1 MTVALKA
8 PARVLLVVVGLSL
21 LGYAAWKYG
30 CLAGVL
36 RPSQAPAG
44 AGSPEAR
51 PPRGAKVTLDFLYT
65 TEKERWLKAALEE
78 FAKASPDVFVNAKGV
93 GTIESIRLIADG
105 KEKPA
110 IWSPADE
117 VAINLLETEWQL
129 QKGPSI
135 VERSGDLAPQ
145 PLLVTPLVVIAWEER
160 AKALAKAGKGDPSD
174 WMVVHQLATSPK
186 GWLSVGAPAE
196 WGFVKLGHTAP
207 NTSNSGLQTLI
218 LMAYAFHG
226 KSSGLTQADVLDEKF
241 QKWIKEIETAVGKW
255 GNSSGTYMRDM
266 VLFGPSKYDLIWN
279 YESVAIGDM
288 SAAQGRWGNLSVF
301 YPKPTLWSNHP
312 FVVLKGDG
320 MTDEKRAAARRLR
333 DFLLSVPIQQKA
345 LDAGFRPANPDVKVL
360 TTDPANPWNRLKPF
374 GVRVDIPPTA
384 EPPSGEVTR
393 LLLETWRRVVGVP
406 AS

>member
-30 CLAGVL
+30 GLAGVL

-145 PLLVTPLVVIAWEER
+145 PLLVTPL
-160 AKALAKAGKGDPSD
+160 
-174 WMVVHQLATSPK
+174 
-186 GWLSVGAPAE
+186 
-196 WGFVKLGHTAP
+196 
-207 NTSNSGLQTLI
+207 
-218 LMAYAFHG
+218 
-226 KSSGLTQADVLDEKF
+226 
-241 QKWIKEIETAVGKW
+241 
-255 GNSSGTYMRDM
+255 
-266 VLFGPSKYDLIWN
+266 
-279 YESVAIGDM
+279 
-288 SAAQGRWGNLSVF
+288 
-301 YPKPTLWSNHP
+301 
-312 FVVLKGDG
+312 
-320 MTDEKRAAARRLR
+320 KRRR
-333 DFLLSVPIQQKA
+333 I
-345 LDAGFRPANPDVKVL
+345 
-360 TTDPANPWNRLKPF
+360 
-374 GVRVDIPPTA
+374 
-384 EPPSGEVTR
+384 
-393 LLLETWRRVVGVP
+393 VP
-406 AS
+406 AIP